1 MNNSKKNKIEETIRK
16 ELIKQGINPDIINE
30 YGDINFEDGVDEY
43 DYISKIN
50 DNYDEYG
57 DSDY

>member
-50 DNYDEYG
+50 DNYSEYG
-57 DSDY
+57 DDDY